1 MHKLFSSHD
10 QNSYLIEVIIADVRL
25 ILKGNKL
32 CHYIDML
39 VSLPILIA
47 LRHIIYR
54 CKWINEH
61 FPTQVQLCEYVQPFM
76 RY

>member
-39 VSLPILIA
+39 VSLLILI
-47 LRHIIYR
+47 
-54 CKWINEH
+54 
-61 FPTQVQLCEYVQPFM
+61 TM
-76 RY
+76 RYNIYHWK